1 MTPEINQSIAILRQ
15 KQQDGTLDIENPEDL
30 AAIREAIQHMR
41 GGRVSAAIA
50 SASSKSRK
58 APIIAPNADDM
69 MNELEGL

>member
-1 MTPEINQSIAILRQ
+1 MTPEINQSIALLRQ
-15 KQQDGTLDIENPEDL
+15 KQQDGTLDIENPDDL
-30 AAIREAIQHMR
+30 EAIHKALQYMR

-58 APIIAPNADDM
+58 APVVAPNADDM

>member
-1 MTPEINQSIAILRQ
+1 MTPEINQSIALLRQ
-15 KQQDGTLDIENPEDL
+15 KQQDGTLDIENPDDL
-30 AAIREAIQHMR
+30 EAIHEALQHMR

-58 APIIAPNADDM
+58 TPVVAPNADDM